1 GTPALVD
8 VCHAFTQ
15 PFAHARVA
23 AKIYCPSIRCAGTS
37 SITYLHEHFR
47 GSGVEGLQPV
57 NFCLPC
63 SKMLKLRERSLWAR
77 GARDDRRVRDQRPQ
91 SRSDTDERGG
101 QCCQSVPV
109 SPSGATSTG
118 VSPSHGRTKLKY
130 PPEAIRG
137 ALDQH
142 CFGTANETAIA
153 ARRVLRFQ
161 LYTPCAA
168 RCNSR

>member
-8 VCHAFTQ
+8 GCHAFTQ

-109 SPSGATSTG
+109 RNSGAMPIS
-118 VSPSHGRTKLKY
+118 VYRLHCCVKLKS
-130 PPEAIRG
+130 PQVAIG
-137 ALDQH
+137 GGFDQH
-142 CFGTANETAIA
+142 CFGIGNEAAIPT
-153 ARRVLRFQ
+153 RRVLLFQRFV
-161 LYTPCAA
+161 PCAA
-168 RCNSR
+168 RFCSR